1 MSRRLSNIKIKKYFV
16 IGNLMLGQNIK
27 ILNKMKKSVK
37 ILKNILT
44 MILLSQFLK
53 KKYYS

>member
-1 MSRRLSNIKIKKYFV
+1 
-16 IGNLMLGQNIK
+16 MLGQNIK

-44 MILLSQFLK
+44 MILKFL
-53 KKYYS
+53 

>member
-1 MSRRLSNIKIKKYFV
+1 
-16 IGNLMLGQNIK
+16 MLGQNIK

-44 MILLSQFLK
+44 MILLSQF
-53 KKYYS
+53 

>member
-1 MSRRLSNIKIKKYFV
+1 
-16 IGNLMLGQNIK
+16 MLGQNIK

-53 KKYYS
+53 KKGLFLRVDR

>member
-1 MSRRLSNIKIKKYFV
+1 
-16 IGNLMLGQNIK
+16 MLGQNIK

-53 KKYYS
+53 KKDCS